1 MYHVYMYIYVYIC
14 IYMCIFVCLYIYMYI
29 YITEFMHG
37 KYPFKMES
45 LRNKWKTEREKE
57 EFRSEQIWQANEEKI
72 KSKMRIFKTPPDSE
86 VRKLHK
92 ETRNVFKT
100 MSKKI
105 DVAEHPSEKKK
116 CEVDAEDTMSNIRE
130 LERKYIEESEKMMRA
145 EENNEFFDKST
156 LERIGQKLDKLEK
169 VFGAITGERDYCKTQ
184 VDFSSGTDIESNCS
198 RNDDN
203 KASRIKRMDI
213 KANHNTKIPIRVKKI
228 AKARRR
234 LNLTSH
240 EYN

>member
-1 MYHVYMYIYVYIC
+1 
-14 IYMCIFVCLYIYMYI
+14 
-29 YITEFMHG
+29 
-37 KYPFKMES
+37 
-45 LRNKWKTEREKE
+45 
-57 EFRSEQIWQANEEKI
+57 
-72 KSKMRIFKTPPDSE
+72 
-86 VRKLHK
+86 
-92 ETRNVFKT
+92 
-100 MSKKI
+100 MSKKM

-116 CEVDAEDTMSNIRE
+116 CDVDAEDTISNIRE
-130 LERKYIEESEKMMRA
+130 LEHKYIEEFEKMLHA
-145 EENNEFFDKST
+145 EENNEFFDKSA

-169 VFGAITGERDYCKTQ
+169 VFGAITVERDYCTTQ
-184 VDFSSGTDIESNCS
+184 VDLSSGADIECNCS

-213 KANHNTKIPIRVKKI
+213 KANHHTKIPIPVKNI

>member
-1 MYHVYMYIYVYIC
+1 
-14 IYMCIFVCLYIYMYI
+14 
-29 YITEFMHG
+29 
-37 KYPFKMES
+37 
-45 LRNKWKTEREKE
+45 
-57 EFRSEQIWQANEEKI
+57 
-72 KSKMRIFKTPPDSE
+72 
-86 VRKLHK
+86 
-92 ETRNVFKT
+92 
-100 MSKKI
+100 
-105 DVAEHPSEKKK
+105 
-116 CEVDAEDTMSNIRE
+116 MSNIRE
-130 LERKYIEESEKMMRA
+130 LEHKYIEESEKVMRA

-169 VFGAITGERDYCKTQ
+169 VFGAITCERDYCKTQ
-184 VDFSSGTDIESNCS
+184 VNFSFGTDIETNCS